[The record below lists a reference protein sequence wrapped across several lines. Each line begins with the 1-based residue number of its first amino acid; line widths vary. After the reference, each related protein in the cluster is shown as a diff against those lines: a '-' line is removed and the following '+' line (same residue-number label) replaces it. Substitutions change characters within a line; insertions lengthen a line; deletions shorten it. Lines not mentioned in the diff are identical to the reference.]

1 MKTLKMGI
9 KGYFRLKKHTRYM
22 YSRVLEIRREI
33 LIEAIEDRKIDDLK
47 VELFLKYNRRLVL
60 LEKYSF

>member
-1 MKTLKMGI
+1 MGI
-9 KGYFRLKKHTRYM
+9 KGYFRLKKHTQYM